1 MNLVCISRGE
11 QEKGK
16 LFAQQLA
23 DKLAHECLS
32 QEEIAEIAIQEG
44 IAVGKLETAAVKKH
58 QLSERQVL
66 EKEHYQAVF
75 TRVLCE
81 RALAGNVV
89 FHGRAGHLAV
99 PGLGYVL
106 RIHTEIDV
114 ETHIEEVMRRLSLDR
129 MRAKV
134 YVDKVD
140 EDINRWIRTM
150 YNVSGSK
157 ASGHDLVINLDRIDV
172 GGATTAMCSFA
183 QLPEFQATPSSVK
196 VLENLLLAARVRI
209 ALARDKRTW
218 AAHFTVGAAAGHV
231 TVSYLPRDEAVGR
244 HASQAIE
251 GVPGI
256 HNLTCA
262 MVASNIMWV
271 QERFHATGPT
281 FEAIVKA
288 AHHWHA
294 AVELVKLTHTSTSS
308 SPEETN
314 SADVDMAAPKP
325 LPLFT
330 TRKVDGGIEED
341 APAADGELREI
352 YGELNARGIAGSA
365 SRLSDDLRRIRSAID
380 PAIPYS
386 LVVVGDVFLNQG
398 HAARVR
404 KQREL
409 VSRFADVVRA
419 PVINAEDLG
428 QMVHTGWLDY
438 AKMVALA
445 AFVAAMFLLIFSHQE
460 AVLEFFSPVT
470 TGAKIAAAAVL
481 LVFVPVFAAAYGT
494 LTKAVLRLFHV
505 E

>member
-1 MNLVCISRGE
+1 VNLVCISRGE

-23 DKLAHECLS
+23 EKLAHQCLS
-32 QEEIAEIAIQEG
+32 QEEIAEIAIREG
-44 IAVGKLETAAVKKH
+44 VAVGKLETAAVKKH

-81 RALAGNVV
+81 RALEGDVV

-99 PGLGYVL
+99 PGLSHVL
-106 RIHTEIDV
+106 RVRTEIDV

-129 MRAKV
+129 TRAKV

-140 EDINRWIRTM
+140 EDISRWIRTM

-157 ASGHDLVINLDRIDV
+157 ASGHDLVVNLDRIDV
-172 GGATTAMCSFA
+172 VGATTAMCSFA
-183 QLPEFQATPSSVK
+183 QLPEFQPTPSSIK

-218 AAHFTVGAAAGHV
+218 AASFSVGAEAGHV
-231 TVSYLPRDEAVGR
+231 TVSYLPRDAAVGR
-244 HASQAIE
+244 HASEAIE
-251 GVPGI
+251 GVSGVE
-256 HNLTCA
+256 NLTCA
-262 MVASNIMWV
+262 MVASNILWV
-271 QERFHATGPT
+271 QERFDAAGPT

-294 AVELVKLTHTSTSS
+294 AVELVKLTRASTSS
-308 SPEETN
+308 SSEDA
-314 SADVDMAAPKP
+314 SDADPAAARP

-330 TRKVDGGIEED
+330 TRKVDGGIEDD

-352 YGELNARGIAGSA
+352 FGELNARGIAGSA
-365 SRLSDDLRRIRSAID
+365 SRLSDDLRRIPSAID
-380 PAIPYS
+380 QAIPYS

-398 HAARVR
+398 HASRVR

-409 VSRFADVVRA
+409 VARFADVVRA
-419 PVINAEDLG
+419 PVVNAEDLG
-428 QMVHTGWLDY
+428 QMVHTGWIDY
-438 AKMVALA
+438 ARMVGLA
-445 AFVAAMFLLIFSHQE
+445 SVVAGIFFLIFRHQE
-460 AVLEFFSPVT
+460 AVLEFFSPAT
-470 TGAKIAAAAVL
+470 TAAKILAAAAL
-481 LVFVPVFAAAYGT
+481 LVFVPLFAAAYGT
-494 LTKAVLRLFHV
+494 LTKSVLRLFHV